1 MVVRQHLGAGLVTRG
16 VRRRKDGGSRRA
28 RATPQLERWR
38 YTRSDGLKR
47 FNRDSSARTG
57 PGLWLAV
64 CRDFRVVLPAIQTQG
79 RASTKARPICLAAT
93 STRAYASSLPACTS
107 GDIILND
114 KIVPE
119 NKVTTA
125 LSNLQPNLHNSA
137 PLQFYQEKKC
147 LTWILS
153 SESPRSR
160 PKPAPQARPSSSG
173 LACEVHWQ
181 SRKLR

>member
-64 CRDFRVVLPAIQTQG
+64 CRDFRVVRPAIQTQG

-114 KIVPE
+114 MIVPE
-119 NKVTTA
+119 NKVTF
-125 LSNLQPNLHNSA
+125 QPTTKFA
-137 PLQFYQEKKC
+137 QFSSTSVLPRKKVSY
-147 LTWILS
+147 LDF
-153 SESPRSR
+153 E
-160 PKPAPQARPSSSG
+160 
-173 LACEVHWQ
+173 
-181 SRKLR
+181 LRVPPVQT

>member
-1 MVVRQHLGAGLVTRG
+1 MVVRQHFGAGLVTRG

-64 CRDFRVVLPAIQTQG
+64 CRDFRVVRPAIQTQG

-114 KIVPE
+114 KNVPE

-137 PLQFYQEKKC
+137 PLQFYQEKKVSY
-147 LTWILS
+147 LDFELPPVLS
-153 SESPRSR
+153 
-160 PKPAPQARPSSSG
+160 
-173 LACEVHWQ
+173 V
-181 SRKLR
+181 